1 MNATFGLAFRS
12 LTKKGY
18 NNGIKIIS
26 LGVGLAVGLVMIAKA
41 CFEGSYN
48 DFYPDVERIVYI
60 TGASSLDDDRY
71 HPVSGAIGETMM
83 YEIPEVEVST
93 RYRWLD
99 KRAVFFTEEQ
109 KRLQADVVF
118 GDSCLFDVLARPML
132 AGDASEV
139 LARPRY
145 ALVSAELAQRL
156 GDVST
161 VVGQTIR
168 LDKYPSVPIVIGGI
182 FATIPDNATESFDVV
197 ISMNSLGLF
206 SYDGSHW
213 WRGNSEFHTFAK
225 LRPGVDP
232 ASIIRTTS
240 SRSLYAPSHEV
251 DLAQTAPEGQAL
263 PSSASSALSPLDRQ
277 LNEMIDRHLDKDIV
291 EKTGVKLY
299 HWALPFQ
306 GKRTDDVGVR
316 LLIAILILFAFL
328 ILFVAVMNYVL
339 VVLSSI
345 ISRSKDVAVRKCY
358 GAGKPHIARMLFAET
373 SVHLLLALLLA
384 GALLFACR
392 GVLESLFQHQL
403 LSLLTPTSA
412 LILLGVCL
420 LVLLVAG
427 FLPAQWYGNIPIAV
441 AFRNYTESRRRWEL
455 VLLCCQFAC
464 TTFLFTLLMVVMLQY
479 SKLETEDV
487 GYNHD
492 NIVFCDTQGI
502 SDSDRRK
509 VVEALRRIPAVTH
522 VATCSAVP
530 CSGPWSGND
539 VMLVGST
546 YQLFQIDDFY
556 AADANALPLL
566 GIQLIDGTPFIEG
579 QTEER
584 EILVSEQ
591 FAELLAQTAGWTGSV
606 VGREIYVTSHGECLI
621 RGVYKEIRSG
631 ESGIGRYSVRPTL
644 FTYTKQTAPSLLIKL
659 QRVDAQQMAQIN
671 TVMQELIPQ
680 KDIFLIPYDD
690 ALMYN
695 YLPVKVFRQM
705 IFVCAGVSLLL
716 AVIGLLGYI
725 NNQVNR
731 RRKKLAIRRINGA
744 TTGTLLRVFQ
754 YDLLRMALPALLVGG
769 GLAYWLSLGVVEVFR
784 DKIVLS
790 FPLFAGCGLAVLGFI
805 MAITFIKTFQAAHEN
820 PVKNLKTE

>member
-1 MNATFGLAFRS
+1 MNATLGLAFRS

-26 LGVGLAVGLVMIAKA
+26 LGVGLAIGLVMIAKA

-60 TGASSLDDDRY
+60 TGATSLDDDRY

-109 KRLQADVVF
+109 NRLQADVVF
-118 GDSCLFDVLARPML
+118 GDSCLFEVLARPMV
-132 AGDASEV
+132 AGNAGEV

-145 ALVSAELAQRL
+145 ALISAELAQRF
-156 GDVST
+156 GDASA

-168 LDKYPSVPIVIGGI
+168 LDKYPSVPLVIGGI
-182 FATIPDNATESFDVV
+182 FATIPDNTTESFDVV
-197 ISMNSLGLF
+197 ISMASLGLF
-206 SYDGSHW
+206 TYDGSHR

-232 ASIIRTTS
+232 AAITRTTS
-240 SRSLYAPSHEV
+240 SRTLYAPSHEV
-251 DLAQTAPEGQAL
+251 DVAQMGPTG
-263 PSSASSALSPLDRQ
+263 SASSALSPLDIQ
-277 LNEMIDRHLDKDIV
+277 LNEMIDRHLDQDIV
-291 EKTGVKLY
+291 EKTGVKMY

-306 GKRTDDVGVR
+306 GKHTDDVGVR
-316 LLIAILILFAFL
+316 ILIAGLILFAFL

-358 GAGKPHIARMLFAET
+358 GAGKPQIARMLFAET
-373 SVHLLLALLLA
+373 SVHLSLALLLA
-384 GALLFACR
+384 GTLLFACR
-392 GVLESLFQHQL
+392 GYLESLFQHQL
-403 LSLLTPTSA
+403 QSLLTPASA

-441 AFRNYTESRRRWEL
+441 AFRNYTESRRRWKL

-464 TTFLFTLLMVVMLQY
+464 TTFLFTLLMVVILQY
-479 SKLETEDV
+479 GKLETEEV
-487 GYNHD
+487 GYDHD

-509 VVEALRRIPAVTH
+509 VMEALRRMPAVTH

-539 VMLVGST
+539 VMLVGSS

-556 AADANALPLL
+556 AVDAYALPLL
-566 GIQLIDGTPFIEG
+566 GIQMIDGTPFIEG

-584 EILVSEQ
+584 EILVSAK
-591 FAELLAQTAGWTGSV
+591 FATLLAQTAGWTGSV
-606 VGREIYVTSHGECLI
+606 VGREIFVTSHGECLI

-631 ESGIGRYSVRPTL
+631 ESGIGRYSVRPTV

-659 QRVDAQQMAQIN
+659 QHVDAQQMAQIN
-671 TVMQELIPQ
+671 AVMQELIPQ

-695 YLPVKVFRQM
+695 YLSVKIFRQM
-705 IFVCAGVSLLL
+705 VFVCTGVSLLL

-725 NNQVNR
+725 NDQVNR
-731 RRKKLAIRRINGA
+731 RRKELAIRRINGA
-744 TTGTLLRVFQ
+744 TTGDLLRVFQ
-754 YDLLRMALPALLVGG
+754 FDLVKMALPALLVGG
-769 GLAYWLSLGVVEVFR
+769 GLAYWLSRGIVEIFR
-784 DKIVLS
+784 DKITLS
-790 FPLFAGCGLAVLGFI
+790 FPLFAGCGLAVLGFV
-805 MAITFIKTFQAAHEN
+805 MVITFFKTFQAAHEN